1 MKELNLRKKKFYSSA
16 MRSFILLVVLIIL
29 LTISKD
35 INMLQN
41 QKIVINKGEINQTIV
56 TGVEI
61 AKAILSLLIIG
72 ILLNFAL
79 IAETQLPF
87 IIAKIPQSGKIVSS
101 VFHIGVI
108 FIAYIYLLPF
118 ATDKLKNVN
127 QIFNAIFLLLLCIPL
142 FRGGKA
148 LYEGIDVFLSGATE
162 EAFGESKSLINNAPQ
177 FIVCK
182 NCNAEN
188 AVSAKHCIECGNN
201 LRETKTTPKFIIC
214 PQCSEE
220 NKPNAKHCS
229 ECGTDLTKTTAKQM

>member
-29 LTISKD
+29 LAISKD

-41 QKIVINKGEINQTIV
+41 QKIVINNGELNQTII

-61 AKAILSLLIIG
+61 AKTILSLFIIG
-72 ILLNFAL
+72 ILLNFAF

-87 IIAKIPQSGKIVSS
+87 IIAKIPQSGIIVSS
-101 VFHIGVI
+101 LFHIGVI

-118 ATDKLKNVN
+118 ATDNLKNVN

-148 LYEGIDVFLSGATE
+148 FYEGIDRFASETTNVFD
-162 EAFGESKSLINNAPQ
+162 ESKSLINNTPQ
-177 FIVCK
+177 YIVCK

-201 LRETKTTPKFIIC
+201 LQEARTAPKFILC
-214 PQCSEE
+214 SQCGEE

-229 ECGTDLTKTTAKQM
+229 ECGTDLTKTAAKQL